1 MCPGFESRT
10 SDLVDDPP
18 AISARDRGDAMWM
31 AKPTPSRHDAKCDDG
46 DYKQPAGIRD
56 SRERPALDRQEERES
71 MKDKFLKAFRTDLER
86 YCDHMSHEAKE
97 NILSF
102 GLPTR
107 LYSRWMGMLD
117 MAVDLKIIDFQ
128 EYLDLS
134 NVVMLIRSEAVES
147 ARFI

>member
-1 MCPGFESRT
+1 
-10 SDLVDDPP
+10 
-18 AISARDRGDAMWM
+18 
-31 AKPTPSRHDAKCDDG
+31 
-46 DYKQPAGIRD
+46 
-56 SRERPALDRQEERES
+56 

-86 YCDHMSHEAKE
+86 YCDHMSYEAKE

-107 LYSRWMGMLD
+107 LHSRWMGMLD

-128 EYLDLS
+128 EYVDLS

>member
-1 MCPGFESRT
+1 
-10 SDLVDDPP
+10 
-18 AISARDRGDAMWM
+18 
-31 AKPTPSRHDAKCDDG
+31 
-46 DYKQPAGIRD
+46 
-56 SRERPALDRQEERES
+56 
-71 MKDKFLKAFRTDLER
+71 MKEKFLRAFRVDLER
-86 YCDHMSHEAKE
+86 FCDQMQIEAKE
-97 NILSF
+97 DILSL

-107 LYSRWMGMLD
+107 MHSRWMGMLD

>member
-1 MCPGFESRT
+1 MRCGWLNPRQAGTVRIVMTEIAS
-10 SDLVDDPP
+10 SL
-18 AISARDRGDAMWM
+18 S
-31 AKPTPSRHDAKCDDG
+31 
-46 DYKQPAGIRD
+46 GIRD

-147 ARFI
+147 ARCI

>member
-10 SDLVDDPP
+10 SDLGRR
-18 AISARDRGDAMWM
+18 STR
-31 AKPTPSRHDAKCDDG
+31 
-46 DYKQPAGIRD
+46 YKRERPLNQRQAGTVRIVMTEIASSLSGIRD
-56 SRERPALDRQEERES
+56 SRERPALDRQEGRES

-128 EYLDLS
+128 EYLELS
-134 NVVMLIRSEAVES
+134 NVVMLIRNEAVES

>member
-1 MCPGFESRT
+1 
-10 SDLVDDPP
+10 
-18 AISARDRGDAMWM
+18 M
-31 AKPTPSRHDAKCDDG
+31 AKPTPGRHGAKCDYG

-71 MKDKFLKAFRTDLER
+71 MKAKFLEAFRTDLER

>member
-1 MCPGFESRT
+1 MRIVMTEIAS
-10 SDLVDDPP
+10 SL
-18 AISARDRGDAMWM
+18 S
-31 AKPTPSRHDAKCDDG
+31 
-46 DYKQPAGIRD
+46 GIRD

-71 MKDKFLKAFRTDLER
+71 MKAKFLEAFRTDLER

-117 MAVDLKIIDFQ
+117 IAFDLKLIDGD
-128 EYLDLS
+128 EYAALS
-134 NVVMLIRSEAVES
+134 GVVRMIREEAVQS
-147 ARFI
+147 SRIA

>member
-31 AKPTPSRHDAKCDDG
+31 AKPTPGRHGAKCDDG
-46 DYKQPAGIRD
+46 SYKQPAGIRD

-117 MAVDLKIIDFQ
+117 IAFDLKLIDGD
-128 EYLDLS
+128 EYAALS
-134 NVVMLIRSEAVES
+134 DVVRMIREEAVQS
-147 ARFI
+147 SRIA